1 MPGVYRRASGIDVT
15 IRCVRIR
22 KYGDVESQQQAQR
35 TMDETTRQAARYWTL
50 AQPAVSAF
58 VAAVVHDFRDR
69 DDVLQD
75 IAVAVL
81 ESFPSYDPARPFTAW
96 AIGVARNQVRLY
108 LRRRRRDRL
117 VFDEATIACLADA
130 FGEID
135 ADQVRRLDVL
145 RECLAMLANRARGLC
160 QLRYEQDLK
169 PAAIAD
175 RVGMTPNSVAKALQR
190 IRDQLRECLDRRASV
205 SSR

>member
-1 MPGVYRRASGIDVT
+1 
-15 IRCVRIR
+15 
-22 KYGDVESQQQAQR
+22 
-35 TMDETTRQAARYWTL
+35 MDPTTRQAARYWTL

-81 ESFPSYDPARPFTAW
+81 ESFPAYDPARPFNAW

-135 ADQVRRLDVL
+135 SEQVRRLDVL

-190 IRDQLRECLDRRASV
+190 IRDQLRECLDRRAPASQP
-205 SSR
+205 

>member
-1 MPGVYRRASGIDVT
+1 
-15 IRCVRIR
+15 
-22 KYGDVESQQQAQR
+22 
-35 TMDETTRQAARYWTL
+35 MDETTRQAARQWTL

-117 VFDEATIACLADA
+117 VFDEATIACLAEA
-130 FGEID
+130 FSEID
-135 ADQVRRLDVL
+135 AEQIRRLDGL
-145 RECLAMLANRARGLC
+145 RECLGKLANRARSLC

-175 RVGMTPNSVAKALQR
+175 LVGMTPNSVAKALQR
-190 IRDQLRECLDRRASV
+190 IRDQLRECLHHHNPAASP
-205 SSR
+205 

>member
-1 MPGVYRRASGIDVT
+1 
-15 IRCVRIR
+15 
-22 KYGDVESQQQAQR
+22 
-35 TMDETTRQAARYWTL
+35 MDETTRQAARYWTL

-58 VAAVVHDFRDR
+58 VAALVHDFRDR

-130 FGEID
+130 FGDID
-135 ADQVRRLDVL
+135 ADEVRRLDHL
-145 RECLAMLANRARGLC
+145 RECLTLLASRARGLC
-160 QLRYEQDLK
+160 QLRYEQDMK
-169 PAAIAD
+169 PAAIAE

-190 IRDQLRECLDRRASV
+190 IRDQLRECLERRAPATLP
-205 SSR
+205 